1 MVCVLQNLHP
11 EADAIKVPMLMQ
23 NTAELVSKKRVAAAF
38 YDASSPLL
46 QHGPQDRG
54 RPFTLRGSQQ

>member
-23 NTAELVSKKRVAAAF
+23 NTAELVSK
-38 YDASSPLL
+38 
-46 QHGPQDRG
+46 
-54 RPFTLRGSQQ
+54 